1 VGRRGEELKEHIL
14 WSAKDVF
21 LELGFERTSMDVVA
35 ARAST
40 SKRSLYTRFPSKDA
54 LFRAVFELAR
64 TMYLNRL
71 RTPDTYSE
79 DATEA
84 VTVYC
89 ARFLQLLLREPALR
103 TCRMGIAEA
112 ERLPDASSQYYDA
125 IFRTSQDRL
134 STFITEEFGIKAPT
148 SVELAT
154 DLLGRSLHPR
164 FFQALFGVE
173 KPLPEE
179 ADEESLHTDVD
190 VDRIR
195 GLVTTLLPA
204 PRATSL

>member
-1 VGRRGEELKEHIL
+1 MGRRGEELKEHIL

-71 RTPDTYSE
+71 KTPDTYSD

-125 IFRTSQDRL
+125 IFRTSQERL
-134 STFITEEFGIKAPT
+134 ASFLTERLEIPGPA
-148 SVELAT
+148 SGELAT

-173 KPLPEE
+173 KPLPESS
-179 ADEESLHTDVD
+179 DEGSLYTDVD

-195 GLVTTLLPA
+195 GFVTTLLTTP
-204 PRATSL
+204 

>member
-1 VGRRGEELKEHIL
+1 MARRGEELKEHIL

-40 SKRSLYTRFPSKDA
+40 SKRSLYAHFPGKDV
-54 LFRAVFELAR
+54 LFRAVFDLAR

-71 RTPDTYSE
+71 KTPDTYSQ

-112 ERLPDASSQYYDA
+112 ERLPDASSQYHDA

-134 STFITEEFGIKAPT
+134 AAFITEQFRIQEPA
-148 SVELAT
+148 SAELAT
-154 DLLGRSLHPR
+154 ELLGRSLHPR

-173 KPLPEE
+173 KPLPVGS
-179 ADEESLHTDVD
+179 DEDSLHTDVD

-195 GLVTTLLPA
+195 GFVTTLLP
-204 PRATSL
+204 TL

>member
-1 VGRRGEELKEHIL
+1 
-14 WSAKDVF
+14 
-21 LELGFERTSMDVVA
+21 
-35 ARAST
+35 
-40 SKRSLYTRFPSKDA
+40 
-54 LFRAVFELAR
+54 VFELAR

-71 RTPDTYSE
+71 GTPDAYSE

-134 STFITEEFGIKAPT
+134 AAFVTKRFAVEPAT
-148 SVELAT
+148 SAELAT

-173 KPLPEE
+173 KPLPEDS
-179 ADEESLHTDVD
+179 DEDSLSTDVD

-195 GLVTTLLPA
+195 GFVTALLP
-204 PRATSL
+204 TSSQA

>member
-1 VGRRGEELKEHIL
+1 MGRRGEELKEHIL

-71 RTPDTYSE
+71 KTPDTYSE

-89 ARFLQLLLREPALR
+89 ARFLQLLLRAPALR

-134 STFITEEFGIKAPT
+134 ATFITERFEIQGPA
-148 SVELAT
+148 SGELAT
-154 DLLGRSLHPR
+154 DLLGRSIHPR

-173 KPLPEE
+173 KPLSEDS
-179 ADEESLHTDVD
+179 DEGSLYTDVD

-195 GLVTTLLPA
+195 GFVTTLLPA
-204 PRATSL
+204 SSRA

>member
-1 VGRRGEELKEHIL
+1 MARRGEELKEHIL

-71 RTPDTYSE
+71 GTPDTYSE
-79 DATEA
+79 DAAEA

-112 ERLPDASSQYYDA
+112 EHLPDASGQYYDA
-125 IFRTSQDRL
+125 VFRTSQERL
-134 STFITEEFGIKAPT
+134 AAFLTERFAVDGPA
-148 SVELAT
+148 SAELAA

-173 KPLPEE
+173 KPLPEHS
-179 ADEESLHTDVD
+179 DESSLSTDVD
-190 VDRIR
+190 VDRVR
-195 GLVTTLLPA
+195 GFVTALLPA
-204 PRATSL
+204 APTP

>member
-1 VGRRGEELKEHIL
+1 MARRGEELKEHIL

-40 SKRSLYTRFPSKDA
+40 SKRSLYAHFPGKDV
-54 LFRAVFELAR
+54 LFRAVFDLAR

-71 RTPDTYSE
+71 KTPDTYSQ

-112 ERLPDASSQYYDA
+112 ERLPAASSQYHDA

-134 STFITEEFGIKAPT
+134 AAFITEQFRIQEPA
-148 SVELAT
+148 SAELAT

-173 KPLPEE
+173 KPLPVGS
-179 ADEESLHTDVD
+179 DEDSLHTDVD

-195 GLVTTLLPA
+195 GFVTTLLPT
-204 PRATSL
+204 P

>member
-1 VGRRGEELKEHIL
+1 VARRGEELKEHIL

-40 SKRSLYTRFPSKDA
+40 SKRSLYAHFPSKDV
-54 LFRAVFELAR
+54 LFRAVFDLAR

-71 RTPDTYSE
+71 KTPDTYSQ

-112 ERLPDASSQYYDA
+112 ERLPEASSQYHDA

-134 STFITEEFGIKAPT
+134 TAFITEQFRIQEPA
-148 SVELAT
+148 SAELAT

-173 KPLPEE
+173 KPLPVGS
-179 ADEESLHTDVD
+179 DEDSLHTDVD

-195 GLVTTLLPA
+195 GFVTTLLP
-204 PRATSL
+204 TS

>member
-1 VGRRGEELKEHIL
+1 MARRGEELKEHIL

-40 SKRSLYTRFPSKDA
+40 SKRSLYAHFPSKDF

-71 RTPDTYSE
+71 KTPDRYSQ

-112 ERLPDASSQYYDA
+112 EHLPDASSQYHDA

-134 STFITEEFGIKAPT
+134 AAFVTEQFRIQEPA
-148 SVELAT
+148 SAELAT

-173 KPLPEE
+173 KPLPVGS
-179 ADEESLHTDVD
+179 DEESLHTDVD

-195 GLVTTLLPA
+195 GFVTTLLPT
-204 PRATSL
+204 P